1 MCQILLNHIL
11 YGQNKNVPMSFQKTV
26 GMKKIESDFVFSFLG
41 QCSHKATS
49 NYNMQ
54 TEIQAPANQSLD
66 VLQQFDQLLKNH
78 SIVVSDRE
86 NLTKLFE
93 HIVDLCTQMPKTK
106 LKAAV
111 KAATKEPKPKAQPKP
126 KPKAQETMVGP
137 EDAAD
142 APVSSDLQTVPVAR
156 GRGRPRKT
164 PSDAVGPAA
173 KSADANPNAE
183 TAEKKRRGRPKKD
196 KSVTIS
202 SNDDEDAL
210 IEQMMADVA
219 SMQKNEEPAVV
230 HAHIAVQAHIAASLA
245 SPVDDD
251 ETESEGEMSPV
262 VHESNS
268 QMPSF
273 VVEADVSSNVAATK
287 PKAVKEAK
295 PKAVKETKPKAV
307 KEVKP
312 KAVKEVKPKAVKEA
326 KPKAVKEAKPNVEDV
341 QPLASFSNPP
351 EIVIP
356 KTENHVVN
364 GTIYLQSNFPTS
376 SFTWNGRTY
385 LRTETDNVY
394 DNLTFEMI
402 GVWDHANHEIICA
415 FDDDDEMCFSDEDD
429 E

>member
-1 MCQILLNHIL
+1 
-11 YGQNKNVPMSFQKTV
+11 MSFQKTV

-295 PKAVKETKPKAV
+295 PKAVKE
-307 KEVKP
+307 
-312 KAVKEVKPKAVKEA
+312 
-326 KPKAVKEAKPNVEDV
+326 AKPNVEDV